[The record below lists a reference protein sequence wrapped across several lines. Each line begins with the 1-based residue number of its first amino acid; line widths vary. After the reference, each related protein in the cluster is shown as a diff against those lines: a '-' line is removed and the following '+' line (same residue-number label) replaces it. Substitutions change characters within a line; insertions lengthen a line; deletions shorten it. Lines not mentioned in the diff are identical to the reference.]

1 MKSVKILFIEDDDL
15 LRSLFSEAL
24 TLDTERAYTIL
35 SALDLK
41 SGKAILQSTQP
52 DIIVLD
58 LILPYDKAANQNDL
72 SEKMGLNLLREIK
85 QDSRLKS
92 VPVIIFSNLGDESIK
107 KETLKSGATE
117 HLMKSETTPEKFLE
131 IIKRLLQ

>member
-1 MKSVKILFIEDDDL
+1 
-15 LRSLFSEAL
+15 
-24 TLDTERAYTIL
+24 
-35 SALDLK
+35 
-41 SGKAILQSTQP
+41 
-52 DIIVLD
+52 
-58 LILPYDKAANQNDL
+58 
-72 SEKMGLNLLREIK
+72 MGLNLLREIK

>member
-131 IIKRLLQ
+131 IIKRL

>member
-58 LILPYDKAANQNDL
+58 LILPYDEAANQNHVYAQYNFGNF
-72 SEKMGLNLLREIK
+72 KGVGK
-85 QDSRLKS
+85 C
-92 VPVIIFSNLGDESIK
+92 GDHRSI
-107 KETLKSGATE
+107 EN
-117 HLMKSETTPEKFLE
+117 
-131 IIKRLLQ
+131 